1 MLKIT
6 VEGQSEHPKILLD
19 GKLVGD
25 WVNALQTVWE
35 SLPVKDVTLNLSGVT
50 FVDAEGK
57 KLLSSMLGR
66 GARLEEPQL
75 LVKYI
80 VDEIKAS
87 RSERQME

>member
-6 VEGQSEHPKILLD
+6 VENHFERPKILLD
-19 GKLVGD
+19 GKLIGD

-35 SLPVKDVTLNLSGVT
+35 SLPVKDVTLDLSGVT

-66 GARLEEPQL
+66 GARLEESQL

-87 RSERQME
+87 RGERQME